1 MNNARITYPEIFK
14 NKTKIEI
21 KNIIEN
27 NIFNENKKDIAI
39 KYYVYEECMI
49 DIGMEYDLSRKSISK
64 TLNKI
69 VRELERVA

>member
-1 MNNARITYPEIFK
+1 MNNARITYPQIFK
-14 NKTKIEI
+14 NKSKAEI

-69 VRELERVA
+69 VCELERVA